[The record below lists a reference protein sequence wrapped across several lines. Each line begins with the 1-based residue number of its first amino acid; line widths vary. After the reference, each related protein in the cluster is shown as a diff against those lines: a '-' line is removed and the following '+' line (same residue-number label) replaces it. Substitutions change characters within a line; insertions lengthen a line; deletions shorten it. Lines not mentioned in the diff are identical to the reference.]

1 MKKMI
6 ILSVM
11 LGLASGAHAMDQD
24 EKNWNATLKESIAQ
38 VTHEGQLGPDDIIG
52 VVQPL
57 KQLQDAQVV
66 CQIGIPNGKFRF
78 LELKDKQQK
87 HEHTVAAQPWIFERC
102 EFISKPRPAII
113 PEIITIYKC
122 VGTPLDNEA
131 LELLNHRINVF
142 RKVFRD
148 VEVIRDNKGTTSMSD
163 GADSC
168 QKSAVVLSYTDNRD
182 DISKVTSITCYA
194 GSSKGVIVEHTMP
207 LEYPEEDVSF
217 LISTDTVLKKM
228 DEFES
233 QYINLKT
240 IPNVSIP
247 EVSQEEA
254 ALEEKLNDL
263 IINGTRLVDEE
274 QYSLAYENYYTQAIE
289 AAEQYLKTNDAPEIK
304 QALIEAEY
312 GAALCL
318 CRLKKHQ
325 EGDALYAKLSKQD
338 HDLIIKARSL
348 FNMGHF
354 RYMGVL
360 ATSQNGAHKHRQ
372 EALKIFQDLENNKW
386 FGHED
391 EDDAAWCRYWL
402 AEHCRTQAEIKVGKE
417 ATKLLR
423 EAFARYEKVS
433 KQNVNAMVKA
443 SAEYRIAELY
453 YGEFIF
459 NDKKKARRMYEQLE
473 NNSDLEPIFKAWA
486 LYGLAEM
493 NRLGEGGPQNI
504 EKARSLYR
512 QIIATPEYNITSR
525 EGASVLMCAITEL
538 RKMDQAASSSS
549 SASKSKKK

>member
-1 MKKMI
+1 
-6 ILSVM
+6 
-11 LGLASGAHAMDQD
+11 
-24 EKNWNATLKESIAQ
+24 
-38 VTHEGQLGPDDIIG
+38 
-52 VVQPL
+52 
-57 KQLQDAQVV
+57 
-66 CQIGIPNGKFRF
+66 
-78 LELKDKQQK
+78 
-87 HEHTVAAQPWIFERC
+87 
-102 EFISKPRPAII
+102 
-113 PEIITIYKC
+113 
-122 VGTPLDNEA
+122 
-131 LELLNHRINVF
+131 
-142 RKVFRD
+142 
-148 VEVIRDNKGTTSMSD
+148 
-163 GADSC
+163 
-168 QKSAVVLSYTDNRD
+168 
-182 DISKVTSITCYA
+182 
-194 GSSKGVIVEHTMP
+194 
-207 LEYPEEDVSF
+207 
-217 LISTDTVLKKM
+217 
-228 DEFES
+228 
-233 QYINLKT
+233 
-240 IPNVSIP
+240 
-247 EVSQEEA
+247 
-254 ALEEKLNDL
+254 
-263 IINGTRLVDEE
+263 
-274 QYSLAYENYYTQAIE
+274 
-289 AAEQYLKTNDAPEIK
+289 
-304 QALIEAEY
+304 
-312 GAALCL
+312 
-318 CRLKKHQ
+318 
-325 EGDALYAKLSKQD
+325 
-338 HDLIIKARSL
+338 
-348 FNMGHF
+348 MGHF